1 MPSGYWKLVE
11 IAEQRRI
18 ENERMKDQPPPD
30 DLACARGILHALMIE
45 GIVAAIIFAG
55 AFYAL
60 S

>member
-18 ENERMKDQPPPD
+18 ENERMKDQPPD
-30 DLACARGILHALMIE
+30 DLAAARGILHALMIE

>member
-1 MPSGYWKLVE
+1 MPGNYFRAVE
-11 IAEQRRI
+11 RLEAMRI
-18 ENERMKDQPPPD
+18 ENERMQDQPPD
-30 DLACARGILHALMIE
+30 DLAAARGILHALMIE

>member
-1 MPSGYWKLVE
+1 MPGNYFRAV
-11 IAEQRRI
+11 QRLEAMRI
-18 ENERMKDQPPPD
+18 ENERMQDQPPD
-30 DLACARGILHALMIE
+30 DLAAARGILHALMIE